1 MQAKRELPLIIIV
14 LLPFFYLIYIWEQL
28 PDKVPMHWNIR
39 GEIDRYGDK
48 TELILLTVLLSLVTY
63 IFFLVILKIDPKN
76 KLRKMGH
83 KFHVIKFLM
92 TTFMSVLSLVIII
105 SIKNASLDNT
115 NYYLLVG
122 ALYIVLGNYFKTIRP
137 NYFIGIRT
145 PWTLES
151 ENVWKKT
158 HKLGGLMLFA
168 GGIVVVLSSLF
179 LERQMTVL
187 ILMIVTGIIS
197 IVPII
202 QSYVLYQNEK
212 SLSH

>member
-158 HKLGGLMLFA
+158 HKLGGLMWFA

>member
-1 MQAKRELPLIIIV
+1 MQAKRELPLILIV
-14 LLPFFYLIYIWEQL
+14 LLPFFYLIYIWEQ
-28 PDKVPMHWNIR
+28 VPMHWNIR

-48 TELILLTVLLSLVTY
+48 TELILLTVLLSSVTY
-63 IFFLVILKIDPKN
+63 VFFLVFKIDPKN

-158 HKLGGLMLFA
+158 HKLGGVMWFA

-179 LERQMTVL
+179 FERQMTVR
-187 ILMIVTGIIS
+187 ILTIVTGIIS
-197 IVPII
+197 IVPLF
-202 QSYVLYQNEK
+202 QSYVLYQKEK
-212 SLSH
+212 NLSQ